1 MKQILNEG
9 KYGQYKRLYNICIR
23 LSITLKLMYYSKT
36 LLKKTIFFKII
47 LAKY

>member
-23 LSITLKLMYYSKT
+23 LSKLKLMYNSKT
-36 LLKKTIFFKII
+36 LLKKNYIFNII
-47 LAKY
+47 LTKY